1 MGNTTG
7 RWRLNTVWGLAV
19 VALVIMTFKFEP
31 NTREFLGVVAS
42 NEVITSSKSGG
53 RVTSI
58 YVKSGDKVKEGQLL
72 AKLEDISLE
81 IEINKAE
88 FELNNLL
95 AKLAINQRIAGKSNK
110 PKSTQDPITLQ
121 IKQLKRDLQLR
132 RQQKK
137 SQSIKAVS
145 DAVVGQVH
153 AKEGQYMAPYQE
165 VITLYAPKSEI
176 INGYIHEDG
185 KSNLSV
191 SDSVEIISA
200 SNLKK
205 KTIAKVKNLGK
216 RLTEFP
222 ERLRPNPSITTWGRE
237 VIIQLPEN
245 HGFLA
250 SEKVIIRE
258 IDAKLARKHKSSEAA
273 KHSFN

>member
-1 MGNTTG
+1 MGNSTN
-7 RWRLNTVWGLAV
+7 RWRLNTAWGLAV
-19 VALVIMTFKFEP
+19 VALIVMTLKFKP

-58 YVKSGDKVKEGQLL
+58 YVKAGDNVLKGQLL

-88 FELNNLL
+88 FELNSLL
-95 AKLAINQRIAGKSNK
+95 AKLAISQKIAGQTSKSETM
-110 PKSTQDPITLQ
+110 SDPIMLQ
-121 IKQLKRDLQLR
+121 IKQLEKDLLLR

-137 SQSIKAVS
+137 SQAIKAVS
-145 DAVVGQVH
+145 DAIVGRVH
-153 AKEGQYMAPYQE
+153 AKVGQYMAPYQA
-165 VITLYAPKSEI
+165 VVTLYSPNSEI
-176 INGYIHEDG
+176 ISGFIHENG
-185 KSNLSV
+185 KADLSV

-200 SNLKK
+200 SDTKK
-205 KTIAKVKNLGK
+205 KAIAKVKTLGK

-222 ERLRPNPSITTWGRE
+222 ERLRSNPVITSWGRE
-237 VIIQLPEN
+237 VIIQLPKG
-245 HGFLA
+245 HDFLA

-258 IDAKLARKHKSSEAA
+258 VNENPLTDIELTAQGNISSE
-273 KHSFN
+273 